1 MILPLKKNE
10 NSNMKLLIKERN
22 QEKSLIQKN
31 SYSEEDSI
39 TIINDDN
46 FCVLNPYYKEYEI
59 NNNINKINLKGQ
71 NLSNNNDNISD
82 ESEIEGL
89 YRYNSSNNI
98 ALNKNIVEEEQ
109 LRIDFLKEFTKLR
122 PDKSQ
127 NFLER
132 MIFDVNN
139 RQIKENKMNDFIK
152 RTKRKMNEEEITKS
166 FNRLIEDAN
175 RRIEAKE
182 KMKIFKEQ
190 KENEDIMKINNYIH
204 RKDNNR
210 KYNKN
215 QWKDIYKKR
224 FLFFLDNKNKKIKE
238 KIIEKELIEKKKED
252 DLNRKYNNK
261 KLPKKDII
269 NHCKKLYSEYMNKKS
284 KFNNIKNNIQTK
296 NEKNTKD
303 RLKRNKSLI
312 CNKKQKIRT
321 NSKKMNKINKVKKE
335 GYFTPPT
342 LKSNIQFK
350 IKGDNFSNKG
360 KYSNIGVGSLSE
372 AVINTFFVNQKNK
385 FYLFIIIKKIL
396 CVMIK
401 IEKFTILN
409 KIFKI

>member
-39 TIINDDN
+39 TIINDDD

-82 ESEIEGL
+82 ESEIEDL

-139 RQIKENKMNDFIK
+139 RQIKENKMDDFIK

-175 RRIEAKE
+175 RRMEAKE

-252 DLNRKYNNK
+252 DINRKYNNK

-303 RLKRNKSLI
+303 RLKRNKSLV

-321 NSKKMNKINKVKKE
+321 NSKKMNEINKVKKE

-350 IKGDNFSNKG
+350 IKGDNFNNKG
-360 KYSNIGVGSLSE
+360 KYSNIGVGSISE

-385 FYLFIIIKKIL
+385 YL
-396 CVMIK
+396 
-401 IEKFTILN
+401 
-409 KIFKI
+409 

>member
-39 TIINDDN
+39 TIINDDD

-303 RLKRNKSLI
+303 RLKRNKSLV

-321 NSKKMNKINKVKKE
+321 NSPKMNEINKVKKE

>member
-39 TIINDDN
+39 TIINDDD

-139 RQIKENKMNDFIK
+139 RQIKENKMDDFIK

-175 RRIEAKE
+175 RRMEAKE

-252 DLNRKYNNK
+252 DLNKKYNNK

-303 RLKRNKSLI
+303 RLKRNKSLV

-360 KYSNIGVGSLSE
+360 KYSNIGVGSISE

-385 FYLFIIIKKIL
+385 FYFPWAMNL
-396 CVMIK
+396 V
-401 IEKFTILN
+401 KFS
-409 KIFKI
+409 

>member
-1 MILPLKKNE
+1 
-10 NSNMKLLIKERN
+10 
-22 QEKSLIQKN
+22 
-31 SYSEEDSI
+31 
-39 TIINDDN
+39 
-46 FCVLNPYYKEYEI
+46 
-59 NNNINKINLKGQ
+59 
-71 NLSNNNDNISD
+71 
-82 ESEIEGL
+82 
-89 YRYNSSNNI
+89 
-98 ALNKNIVEEEQ
+98 
-109 LRIDFLKEFTKLR
+109 
-122 PDKSQ
+122 
-127 NFLER
+127 

-139 RQIKENKMNDFIK
+139 RQIKENKMDDFIK

-175 RRIEAKE
+175 RRMEAKE

-252 DLNRKYNNK
+252 DFNRKYNNK

-303 RLKRNKSLI
+303 RLKRNKSLV

-321 NSKKMNKINKVKKE
+321 NSKKMNEINKVKKE
-335 GYFTPPT
+335 GYFSPPT

-350 IKGDNFSNKG
+350 IKGDIFINKG
-360 KYSNIGVGSLSE
+360 KYSNIGVGSISE
-372 AVINTFFVNQKNK
+372 AVINTFFINQKNK
-385 FYLFIIIKKIL
+385 FL
-396 CVMIK
+396 
-401 IEKFTILN
+401 
-409 KIFKI
+409 

>member
-39 TIINDDN
+39 TIINDDD

-139 RQIKENKMNDFIK
+139 RQIKENKMDDFIK

-175 RRIEAKE
+175 RRMEAKE

-252 DLNRKYNNK
+252 DFNRKYNNK

-312 CNKKQKIRT
+312 CNKKQKIRA
-321 NSKKMNKINKVKKE
+321 NSKKMNEINKVKKE
-335 GYFTPPT
+335 GYFTPPF
-342 LKSNIQFK
+342 LKSNVQFK

-360 KYSNIGVGSLSE
+360 KYSNIGVGSISE
-372 AVINTFFVNQKNK
+372 AVINTFFINQKNK
-385 FYLFIIIKKIL
+385 FL
-396 CVMIK
+396 
-401 IEKFTILN
+401 
-409 KIFKI
+409 

>member
-39 TIINDDN
+39 TIINDDD

-89 YRYNSSNNI
+89 NRYNSSNNI

-139 RQIKENKMNDFIK
+139 RQIKENKMDDFIK

-252 DLNRKYNNK
+252 DLNKKYNNK

-303 RLKRNKSLI
+303 RLKRNKSLV

-321 NSKKMNKINKVKKE
+321 NSKKMNEINKVKKE
-335 GYFTPPT
+335 GYFSPPT

-350 IKGDNFSNKG
+350 IKGDNFINKG
-360 KYSNIGVGSLSE
+360 KYSNIGVGSISE
-372 AVINTFFVNQKNK
+372 AVINTFFINQKNK
-385 FYLFIIIKKIL
+385 FL
-396 CVMIK
+396 
-401 IEKFTILN
+401 
-409 KIFKI
+409 

>member
-39 TIINDDN
+39 TIINDDD

-89 YRYNSSNNI
+89 NRYNSSNNI

-252 DLNRKYNNK
+252 DLNKKYNNK

-303 RLKRNKSLI
+303 RLKRNKSLV

-321 NSKKMNKINKVKKE
+321 NSKKMNEINKVKKE
-335 GYFTPPT
+335 GYFSPPT

-350 IKGDNFSNKG
+350 IKGDNFINKG
-360 KYSNIGVGSLSE
+360 KYSNIGVGSISE
-372 AVINTFFVNQKNK
+372 AVINTFFINQKNK
-385 FYLFIIIKKIL
+385 FL
-396 CVMIK
+396 
-401 IEKFTILN
+401 
-409 KIFKI
+409 